1 MENYGFR
8 FGMEVKLEL
17 ERIYEKY
24 CLSELE
30 SLDEYENGENK
41 EIKML
46 FEFVKFRL
54 NVSGGNESSMS
65 VSMFNIENF
74 LNEICLFDDLMCD
87 WGGCYRGEFSSE
99 CLEVLER
106 LLDESSLNNNVKEMI
121 IKGYKDNNGM
131 DDER

>member
-1 MENYGFR
+1 MLFFKNGTPAYITKR
-8 FGMEVKLEL
+8 FDVK
-17 ERIYEKY
+17 
-24 CLSELE
+24 
-30 SLDEYENGENK
+30 ENGENK

-65 VSMFNIENF
+65 VSMFNVGNF

-106 LLDESSLNNNVKEMI
+106 LLDESNLDDNVKEMI
-121 IKGYKDNNGM
+121 IKEYRDNYEMDEHDNCYKYKS
-131 DDER
+131 

>member
-1 MENYGFR
+1 MEL
-8 FGMEVKLEL
+8 KLEL

-24 CLSELE
+24 CMNDLGG
-30 SLDEYENGENK
+30 DEGRFDDDEWSD
-41 EIKML
+41 ML
-46 FEFVKFRL
+46 RKFVKFRL
-54 NVSGGNESSMS
+54 MVSGGNESSMS
-65 VSMFNIENF
+65 VSMFNVENF

-121 IKGYKDNNGM
+121 IKGYKYNNSM
-131 DDER
+131 DDED

>member
-1 MENYGFR
+1 MIEL
-8 FGMEVKLEL
+8 KLEL
-17 ERIYEKY
+17 EKIYEKY

-30 SLDEYENGENK
+30 SVDECENGENK

-65 VSMFNIENF
+65 VSMFNVGNF
-74 LNEICLFDDLMCD
+74 LNEIFLFDNMMCD
-87 WGGCYRGEFSSE
+87 WGGCYRGEFSWE

-106 LLDESSLNNNVKEMI
+106 LLNESSLNDKVKEMI
-121 IKGYKDNNGM
+121 IWGYKKEYGM
-131 DDER
+131 DEE